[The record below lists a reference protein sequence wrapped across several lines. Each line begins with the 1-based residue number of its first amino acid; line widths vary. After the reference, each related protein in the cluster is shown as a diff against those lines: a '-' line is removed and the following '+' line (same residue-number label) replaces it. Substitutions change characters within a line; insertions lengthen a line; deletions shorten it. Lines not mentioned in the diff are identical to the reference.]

1 MAKEKVEIAVITRE
15 FVVTDN
21 EAMNR
26 LALKLQVR
34 GMTFEFI
41 GNEVIHVVGQ
51 DAIDLVSSFLGE

>member
-1 MAKEKVEIAVITRE
+1 MAKEKLEIAVITRE
-15 FVVTDN
+15 FVVTDK
-21 EAMNR
+21 ETMNR

-41 GNEVIHVVGQ
+41 DNEVIHVVGQ